1 MSLAALQRL
10 EGRVALVTGGSR
22 GLGLQMAEVLGE
34 LGARVA
40 ITARKQHELDAA
52 GAHLKALGIEALP
65 IVCDMGDLGAIPA
78 MVGQVID
85 RLGPIDVLVNN
96 AGTSWGAPTVD
107 HPLDGWNK
115 VMTLNVTAIFVVTQE
130 VGRRCMVPRKSG
142 KVINIASIQGL
153 TGTYPEGMPT
163 LAYNASKGAVVN
175 LTRTLANEWAPLG
188 INVNAIA
195 PGYFP
200 TKMTAPISAALGH
213 DAGAEMAPMKRTGGP
228 EDLKGVTALFATDAG
243 AFITGQTLAVD
254 GGLTAVC
261 TRTDK
266 QTHGDTRWII

>member
-1 MSLAALQRL
+1 MSLAKLQDL
-10 EGRVALVTGGSR
+10 GGRVALVTGGSR

-34 LGARVA
+34 LGAKVA

-52 GAHLKALGIEALP
+52 AAHLKSLGIDALP
-65 IVCDMGDLGAIPA
+65 LVCDMGDLAAIPA
-78 MVGQVID
+78 LVEEVIA
-85 RLGPIDVLVNN
+85 RLGPIDILVNN
-96 AGTSWGAPTVD
+96 AGTSWGSPTID

-130 VGRRCMVPRKSG
+130 VGRRCMVPRRSG

-175 LTRTLANEWAPLG
+175 MTRTLAAEWAPLG

-200 TKMTAPISAALGH
+200 TKMTAPIAATLGG
-213 DAGAEMAPMKRTGGP
+213 DKTAAMAPMNRVGGP
-228 EDLKGVTALFATDAG
+228 EDLTGVTALFATDACG
-243 AFITGQTLAVD
+243 FITGQTLAVD
-254 GGLTAVC
+254 GGLTAV
-261 TRTDK
+261 
-266 QTHGDTRWII
+266 

>member
-1 MSLAALQRL
+1 MSLSKLLDLKGQ
-10 EGRVALVTGGSR
+10 VALVTGGSR

-40 ITARKQHELDAA
+40 ITARKKDELDEAA
-52 GAHLKALGIEALP
+52 RHLGALGVDALP
-65 IVCDMGDLGAIPA
+65 LVCDMGQLAGIAP
-78 MVGQVID
+78 MVEQVIAK
-85 RLGPIDVLVNN
+85 LGPIDILVNN
-96 AGTSWGAPTVD
+96 AGTSWGQPTVE
-107 HPLDGWNK
+107 HTLEGWQK
-115 VMTLNVTAIFVVTQE
+115 VITLNVSAIFVVTQE
-130 VGRRCMVPRKSG
+130 VGRRCMVPRRSG

-175 LTRTLANEWAPLG
+175 MTRTLAAEWAPFD

-200 TKMTAPISAALGH
+200 TKMTAPIAKAIGGEKTAA
-213 DAGAEMAPMKRTGGP
+213 MALLNRVGGP
-228 EDLKGVTALFATDAG
+228 EDLKGVTALFASEAG

-254 GGLTAVC
+254 GGLTAV
-261 TRTDK
+261 
-266 QTHGDTRWII
+266 

>member
-1 MSLAALQRL
+1 MSLTALQSL
-10 EGRVALVTGGSR
+10 KGRVALVTGGSR

-34 LGARVA
+34 LGAKVA
-40 ITARKQHELDAA
+40 ITARKKHELDEAT
-52 GAHLKALGIEALP
+52 AHLASLGIEALP
-65 IVCDMGDLGAIPA
+65 IVCDMGNLDAIAP

-85 RLGPIDVLVNN
+85 TLGPIDVLVNN
-96 AGTSWGAPTVD
+96 AGTSWGAPTIE

-115 VMTLNVTAIFVVTQE
+115 VITLNVTAIFVVTQE

-175 LTRTLANEWAPLG
+175 MTRTLAAEWAPYG

-200 TKMTAPISAALGH
+200 TKMTAAIDAALGEE
-213 DAGAEMAPMKRTGGP
+213 GAAAMAPMNRVGGP
-228 EDLKGVTALFATDAG
+228 EDLKGVTALFATDAC

-254 GGLTAVC
+254 GGLTAV
-261 TRTDK
+261 
-266 QTHGDTRWII
+266 

>member
-1 MSLAALQRL
+1 MSLAKLL
-10 EGRVALVTGGSR
+10 DLHGKVALVTGGSR

-52 GAHLKALGIEALP
+52 AAHLKALGIDALP
-65 IVCDMGDLGAIPA
+65 IVCDMSDLQAIRPL
-78 MVGQVID
+78 VDTVVEK
-85 RLGPIDVLVNN
+85 LGPIDVLVNN
-96 AGTSWGAPTVD
+96 AGTSWGAPTVE

-115 VMTLNVTAIFVVTQE
+115 VMTLNVTALFVLTQE
-130 VGRRCMVPRKSG
+130 VGRRCMVPRKTG

-153 TGTYPEGMPT
+153 TGSYPEGMPT

-195 PGYFP
+195 PGFFP
-200 TKMTAPISAALGH
+200 TKMTAAISSKLGEG
-213 DAGAEMAPMKRTGGP
+213 ATAEMAPMRKTGGP
-228 EDLKGVTALFATDAG
+228 EDLKGVVALFASDAC

-254 GGLTAVC
+254 GGLTAV
-261 TRTDK
+261 
-266 QTHGDTRWII
+266 